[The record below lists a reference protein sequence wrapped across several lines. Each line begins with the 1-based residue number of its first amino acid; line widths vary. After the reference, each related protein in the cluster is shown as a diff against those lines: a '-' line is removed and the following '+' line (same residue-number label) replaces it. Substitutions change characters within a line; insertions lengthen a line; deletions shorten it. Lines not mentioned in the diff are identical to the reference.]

1 MAAAAFVAA
10 TDEVVGL
17 GRRPTLDQIL
27 DGVERL
33 KAFEVQAAVALFD
46 EYIRHFRSAPDRA
59 RSRALKAISAAG
71 DRPEAAELL
80 LRIATAMAR
89 AEGAVSAEARTRVD
103 RIARSLGIAAP
114 PETHPE
120 APAGPEPEAALFE
133 GVEPNI
139 RPTVIVLG
147 NEKGGTGKSTTAMHL
162 IVALAKLHFKLGSI
176 DLDARQSS
184 LSRYIANRREYAEE
198 SGEALE
204 MPSHRSVL
212 QSALEMRSEAQT
224 EERNHLR
231 RAFADLANCDF
242 VVVDTPGSDAY
253 LSRLAHE
260 HADTLITPIN
270 DSFLDID
277 VLAQIDRRRRE
288 VMAPSHYS
296 QMVWEQNNRR
306 VLSGQPPIDWV
317 VMRNR
322 LSHVEARNKRE
333 IAALLIQ
340 LSRRIGFRLAPGF
353 GERVVYRELFLK
365 GLTILDLPEAEGS
378 GLPPNSSHL
387 AGRAEIRALLHTI
400 GLDEVAAATVGKAS
414 A

>member
-1 MAAAAFVAA
+1 MSLD
-10 TDEVVGL
+10 TVVDAPVLPEGGPGE
-17 GRRPTLDQIL
+17 GRP
-27 DGVERL
+27 
-33 KAFEVQAAVALFD
+33 
-46 EYIRHFRSAPDRA
+46 Y
-59 RSRALKAISAAG
+59 
-71 DRPEAAELL
+71 
-80 LRIATAMAR
+80 
-89 AEGAVSAEARTRVD
+89 
-103 RIARSLGIAAP
+103 
-114 PETHPE
+114 
-120 APAGPEPEAALFE
+120 
-133 GVEPNI
+133 
-139 RPTVIVLG
+139 VIVIG

-162 IVALAKLHFKLGSI
+162 IVALAKLDFRLGSV

-184 LSRYIANRREYAEE
+184 LSRYLANRRDYAEE

-204 MPSHRSVL
+204 MPVHRSIL
-212 QSALEMRSEAQT
+212 RSAREMRSEAEA
-224 EERNHLR
+224 EERARLR
-231 RAFADLANCDF
+231 RAFADLASCDF

-288 VMAPSHYS
+288 VVAPSRYS

-333 IAALLIQ
+333 IAGLLTQ
-340 LSRRIGFRLAPGF
+340 LAQRIGFRLAPGF

-365 GLTILDLPEAEGS
+365 GLTLLDLPEAEGS
-378 GLPPNSSHL
+378 GVPPNPSHM
-387 AGRAEIRALLHTI
+387 AGRAEIRALLQTI
-400 GLDEVAAATVGKAS
+400 GLSESPPGAVATAATTKAVTT
-414 A
+414 ATTTATTTADAEQPAGVWNP